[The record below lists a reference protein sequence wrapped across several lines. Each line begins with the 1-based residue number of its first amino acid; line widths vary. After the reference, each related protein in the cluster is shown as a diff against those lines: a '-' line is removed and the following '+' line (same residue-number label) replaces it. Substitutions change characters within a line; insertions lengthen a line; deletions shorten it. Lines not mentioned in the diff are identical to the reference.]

1 MNEAISEGAL
11 AKGKDGQGGNG
22 NSGGQGPGP
31 GGGPGGD
38 NGSGNNTVTV
48 TIDGVRKSI
57 HRGSYTTPDLKQA
70 LGVAPGRELNL
81 IVDNVFQPIAEDART
96 TVREGMEFVS
106 QQPGGGAS

>member
-1 MNEAISEGAL
+1 MSDETISDGAP
-11 AKGKDGQGGNG
+11 AKGKQGQGANGNG
-22 NSGGQGPGP
+22 NGQGP

-38 NGSGNNTVTV
+38 NGNNMVTV

-57 HRGSYTTPDLKQA
+57 HRGSYKTPDLKAA

-81 IVDNVFQPIAEDART
+81 IVDNVFQPIAEDARI
-96 TVREGMEFVS
+96 TVREDMEFVS